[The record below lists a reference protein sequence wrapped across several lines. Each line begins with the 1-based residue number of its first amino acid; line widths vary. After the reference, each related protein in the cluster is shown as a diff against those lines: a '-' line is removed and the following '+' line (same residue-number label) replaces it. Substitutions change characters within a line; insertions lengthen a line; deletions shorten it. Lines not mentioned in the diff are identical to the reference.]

1 MMIDELELLWLSK
14 GRSGGIYHKSGFCL
28 PFYFSSLLITSVFA
42 LPQLISIRENLY
54 HCSMIEQL
62 FLHSCLLLFVLVTVM
77 LCPDLS
83 PSPA

>member
-1 MMIDELELLWLSK
+1 MAFEREK
-14 GRSGGIYHKSGFCL
+14 GGIYHKSGFCL
-28 PFYFSSLLITSVFA
+28 PFYFSSLFITSGFA

-62 FLHSCLLLFVLVTVM
+62 FLHSCLPLFVLVTVL